1 MRKIILLLTTLVA
14 VSCTES
20 NIEFEEGGGSTGSSS
35 SSSSTSVTDDATANT
50 KMDSYLKSYYLYN
63 EEYKTLSPNFDLLY
77 SDFVDNTL
85 MSMSTNVLDYK
96 NGSLYSYV
104 ERTAKSKADSRSSVS
119 KELTMSYGLASLVLI
134 SFADSDNIYIGIQA
148 VYPDSPA
155 DDAGLVRG
163 YVISEVNGVAV
174 TTSNCYGYAQL
185 LLSPTSSATLSLKIL
200 NGRASFTQ
208 DVTSRQI
215 YPNPVLKCEMLT
227 PTIGYLNYLSFDS
240 AYDTELEAALTSLQS
255 AGATDLIL
263 DLRLNGGGYVTSA
276 RKLASSIAGANGVGQ
291 IFQKYRYNDDI
302 TALDSSLYTTQ
313 ENFIQSVPQLSLTKL
328 YCLVSGLTASAS
340 EIIINSLRGIDFPV
354 TLIGSQTEGK
364 NVGMFELT
372 FSTDDWDY
380 TFLPIS
386 FQNFNAKDA
395 SDYADGFMVN
405 YSVDDWNNG
414 DSFADFTS
422 SEVMIAKALSLISG
436 SRSEVDT
443 TSSTNDLFSST
454 PAKSIQRLGSPSS
467 KSGSIILNPTN

>member
-1 MRKIILLLTTLVA
+1 MRKILTLLALIA

-20 NIEFEEGGGSTGSSS
+20 NIEFEEGGSGSGSSS
-35 SSSSTSVTDDATANT
+35 GSSSSTSVTDDATANT
-50 KMDSYLKSYYLYN
+50 KMDSYLKEYYLYN

-85 MSMSTNVLDYK
+85 MSMTTNVLDYK

-104 ERTAKSKADSRSSVS
+104 ERTAKSKAESRSSVS

-134 SFADSDNIYIGIQA
+134 SFTDSDNIYIGIQA

-155 DDAGLVRG
+155 EDAGLIRG
-163 YVISEVNGVAV
+163 YVISEINGVAV

-185 LLSPTSSATLSLKIL
+185 LLAPTSAATLSLKVL

-208 DVTSRQI
+208 DVTSAMI
-215 YPNPVLKCEMLT
+215 YPNPVLKCEMINGT
-227 PTIGYLNYLSFDS
+227 TGYLNYLSFDV
-240 AYDTELEAALTSLQS
+240 AYDDELEAALTSLQS

-291 IFQKYRYNDDI
+291 IFQKYLYNDDI
-302 TALDSSLYTTQ
+302 MALDSSLYTTQ

-328 YCLVSGLTASAS
+328 YCLVTGVTASAS

-354 TLIGSQTEGK
+354 TLIGSQTNGK

-386 FQNFNAKDA
+386 FQNFNAKDE
-395 SDYADGFMVN
+395 SDYTDGFPVDEL
-405 YSVDDWNNG
+405 VDDWDGGNN
-414 DSFADFTS
+414 FADFTS

-436 SRSEVDT
+436 SRSGADDAT
-443 TSSTNDLFSST
+443 STNDLFNGN
-454 PAKSIQRLGSPSS
+454 PAVSAERLESPSL
-467 KSGSIILNPTN
+467 KQGAVVLNPAN